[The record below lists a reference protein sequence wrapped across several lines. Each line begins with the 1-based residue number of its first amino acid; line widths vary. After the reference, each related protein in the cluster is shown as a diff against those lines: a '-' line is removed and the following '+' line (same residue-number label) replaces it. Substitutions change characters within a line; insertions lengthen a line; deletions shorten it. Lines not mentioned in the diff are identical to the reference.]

1 MTPAT
6 TVFLGIDATP
16 ALIGLATGLT
26 AIMMKRLY
34 PFLNLGSKAQ
44 TPNFLEQLFEI
55 SVAMPVPFFLK
66 KEVIMAEFM
75 ADNLAKKIQTM
86 NFYHFWIEIQVA
98 VLGEKTASR
107 CP

>member
-6 TVFLGIDATP
+6 TVLLGIDATP

-26 AIMMKRLY
+26 KIVMKRLD

-55 SVAMPVPFFLK
+55 PVAMSVALFLK
-66 KEVIMAEFM
+66 KEVIMTEFM
-75 ADNLAKKIQTM
+75 ADNFAKKIQTM
-86 NFYHFWIEIQVA
+86 YFYHFWIEIQVA
-98 VLGEKTASR
+98 VLGKKTASR

>member
-16 ALIGLATGLT
+16 ALIELSTGLT
-26 AIMMKRLY
+26 KIVMKRLY

-44 TPNFLEQLFEI
+44 TLNFLEQLFEI
-55 SVAMPVPFFLK
+55 PVAMSVSFFLK

-75 ADNLAKKIQTM
+75 ADYLAKK
-86 NFYHFWIEIQVA
+86 
-98 VLGEKTASR
+98 S
-107 CP
+107 

>member
-16 ALIGLATGLT
+16 ALIELSTGLT
-26 AIMMKRLY
+26 KIVMKRLY
-34 PFLNLGSKAQ
+34 PFLNLRSKAQ
-44 TPNFLEQLFEI
+44 TPNFLEQFLEI
-55 SVAMPVPFFLK
+55 LITMPVAFFLK
-66 KEVIMAEFM
+66 KEVIMTEFM
-75 ADNLAKKIQTM
+75 ADNFAKKIQTM

>member
-6 TVFLGIDATP
+6 TVFLGIDAAP

-44 TPNFLEQLFEI
+44 TPNFQEQLFEI
-55 SVAMPVPFFLK
+55 SVAMPVAFFLK
-66 KEVIMAEFM
+66 KEVIMTEFM
-75 ADNLAKKIQTM
+75 ADNFAKKIQTM

>member
-26 AIMMKRLY
+26 AIMMKGLD
-34 PFLNLGSKAQ
+34 PFFDLRGKAQ
-44 TPNFLEQLFEI
+44 SPNFLEQLFEI
-55 SVAMPVPFFLK
+55 PVAMSVPFFLK
-66 KEVIMAEFM
+66 KEVIMAEFV
-75 ADNLAKKIQTM
+75 ADNFAKKIQTM

>member
-16 ALIGLATGLT
+16 ALIELSTGLT
-26 AIMMKRLY
+26 KIVMKRLY
-34 PFLNLGSKAQ
+34 PFFDLRSKAQ

-55 SVAMPVPFFLK
+55 PVSVSVTFFLK
-66 KEVIMAEFM
+66 KEVIMTEFM
-75 ADNLAKKIQTM
+75 ADNFAKKIQTM

>member
-1 MTPAT
+1 
-6 TVFLGIDATP
+6 
-16 ALIGLATGLT
+16 
-26 AIMMKRLY
+26 MMKRLY

-44 TPNFLEQLFEI
+44 TPNFQELLFEI
-55 SVAMPVPFFLK
+55 SVAMPVAFFLK
-66 KEVIMAEFM
+66 KEVIMTEFM
-75 ADNLAKKIQTM
+75 ADNFAKKIQTM

>member
-1 MTPAT
+1 
-6 TVFLGIDATP
+6 
-16 ALIGLATGLT
+16 
-26 AIMMKRLY
+26 MMKRLY

-55 SVAMPVPFFLK
+55 PVAMSVPFFLK

-75 ADNLAKKIQTM
+75 ADNLAKKSQTM

>member
-1 MTPAT
+1 
-6 TVFLGIDATP
+6 
-16 ALIGLATGLT
+16 
-26 AIMMKRLY
+26 MMKGLD
-34 PFLNLGSKAQ
+34 PFFDLRGKAQ
-44 TPNFLEQLFEI
+44 SPNFLEQLFEI
-55 SVAMPVPFFLK
+55 PVAMSVPFFLK

-75 ADNLAKKIQTM
+75 ADYLAKKIQTM